1 MGKLL
6 DKYKQEEQYYKLLN
20 KSNKRTENSI
30 KYIQKFVEIVEQ
42 DNPDLTRTGFADV
55 LSGVTTLNNR
65 GVFSP
70 LSLKEGEFIYK
81 EKGLS
86 INRRREDIKMDTTG
100 IFYENAY
107 TISIDNAIT
116 VKDNRLVDVDE
127 HLKYSFITNDNRIY
141 IAFGNKLSSYYFT
154 KAYLF
159 ESTVKRA
166 YYYPASPIH
175 IKVNVLLAD
184 IDKLLFVFWDDF
196 YVKKLREYYSLYP
209 IKDIENIPTLIKFNI
224 DINLDY
230 AFNKNQ
236 RGTF

>member
-6 DKYKQEEQYYKLLN
+6 DKYKQEEQYYNLLN

-86 INRRREDIKMDTTG
+86 VNRRREDIKMDTTG

-141 IAFGNKLSSYYFT
+141 IAFGNKLSS
-154 KAYLF
+154 
-159 ESTVKRA
+159 

-230 AFNKNQ
+230 AFDKNQ
-236 RGTF
+236 RSTF